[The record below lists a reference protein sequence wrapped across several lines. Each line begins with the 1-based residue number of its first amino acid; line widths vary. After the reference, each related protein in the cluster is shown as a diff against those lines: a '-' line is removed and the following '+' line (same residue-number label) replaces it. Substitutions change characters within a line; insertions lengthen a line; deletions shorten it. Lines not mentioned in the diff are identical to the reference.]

1 MRRTLYT
8 LLLSMMLG
16 TCAGCFL
23 PAYSGQ
29 PARRTQE
36 LIFTSEDLRTLLDT
50 WERFW
55 FLDQPSHMTPT
66 RIHGGV
72 L

>member
-1 MRRTLYT
+1 LYT
-8 LLLSMMLG
+8 LLLGMMLG
-16 TCAGCFL
+16 TCVGCIL

-29 PARRTQE
+29 PSRRTQE